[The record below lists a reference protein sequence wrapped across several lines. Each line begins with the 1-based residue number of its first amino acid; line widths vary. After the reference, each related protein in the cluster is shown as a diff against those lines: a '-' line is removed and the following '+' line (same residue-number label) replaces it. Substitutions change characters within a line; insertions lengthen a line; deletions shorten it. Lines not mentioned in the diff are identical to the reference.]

1 MKALRT
7 KLCTYAIALLTSLG
21 LTTTLQAGSSDFAGI
36 YGAIYASAGGAEFDG
51 SHTADTAKDNEV
63 TEGQVGGVFPVAG
76 YEIGFNIPIG
86 PVFFI
91 GVGHSWVGGGTAT
104 IAQGTDN
111 NSGGSNAVGNDTS
124 NAVSDT
130 SFHLKAKDLRQVYI
144 MPSLSIFD
152 NAAVYAKLGRSI
164 ADTELTGGQMGTPGN
179 LTGDL
184 YGVGTIAMAPNGI
197 FVKTEGTVVQY
208 NNIEIVGISGT
219 DSKVQ
224 GDPKVVQG
232 TVAIGFKF

>member
-7 KLCTYAIALLTSLG
+7 KISTYAIALLMSCGYATS
-21 LTTTLQAGSSDFAGI
+21 TIAGSGDFAGI
-36 YGAIYASAGGAEFDG
+36 YGAFTGTAGGAAINGRHVDQSGEI
-51 SHTADTAKDNEV
+51 
-63 TEGQVGGVFPVAG
+63 TEGQVGGVFPTAG

-111 NSGGSNAVGNDTS
+111 NNGGSNAVGNDTS

-208 NNIEIVGISGT
+208 NNIEIVGICGCGHIKCFVLWVWSYKMFCAVG
-219 DSKVQ
+219 
-224 GDPKVVQG
+224 VV
-232 TVAIGFKF
+232 I